1 MTDAKRSLYHEL
13 LALSERE
20 TIRQLDTALGRFVE
34 EASTKGGAG
43 ACAQD
48 STQRETWVHLLVQLV
63 SARLGR
69 G

>member
-43 ACAQD
+43 GLCTGQYPTRDMGASFGAACECAAWP
-48 STQRETWVHLLVQLV
+48 R
-63 SARLGR
+63 
-69 G
+69 